1 MFKLGCRNVALFLFI
16 NKIVYTFTIINFKTK
31 QMVNTNFSNQTT
43 NQLITEYQFRVEAL
57 QNKIEE
63 LKAILEINNLI

>member
-1 MFKLGCRNVALFLFI
+1 MI
-16 NKIVYTFTIINFKTK
+16 
-31 QMVNTNFSNQTT
+31 NTNFSNQTT
-43 NQLITEYQFRVEAL
+43 NQLFTEYQFRVEAL

>member
-1 MFKLGCRNVALFLFI
+1 MI
-16 NKIVYTFTIINFKTK
+16 
-31 QMVNTNFSNQTT
+31 TNFSEQTT
-43 NQLITEYQFRVEAL
+43 NELLTQYQFRVEAL

>member
-1 MFKLGCRNVALFLFI
+1 MQPFFLFI
-16 NKIVYTFTIINFKTK
+16 NRNVYTFTIINFKTK

-43 NQLITEYQFRVEAL
+43 NQLLTEYQFRVEAL

-63 LKAILEINNLI
+63 LKAILEVNNLI